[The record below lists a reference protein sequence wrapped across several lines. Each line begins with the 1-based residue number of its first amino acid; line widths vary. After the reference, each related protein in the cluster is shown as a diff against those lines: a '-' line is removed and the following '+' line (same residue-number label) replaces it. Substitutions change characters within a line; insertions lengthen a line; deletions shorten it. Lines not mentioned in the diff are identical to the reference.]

1 MIYKDIIR
9 FIYEYNIVLEYYY
22 FIKLEQ
28 YNKQSEGNE
37 KH

>member
-9 FIYEYNIVLEYYY
+9 FIYEYNVVLEYYY

-28 YNKQSEGNE
+28 YNK
-37 KH
+37 

>member
-9 FIYEYNIVLEYYY
+9 FIYEYNVVLVYYY

-28 YNKQSEGNE
+28 YNKQAEGNE